1 MKKTL
6 LLLLLFVS
14 VGSMLAQRKPA
25 PKPANAVP
33 ASPKPK
39 GPVPY
44 VMKKDYDSTMLK
56 MTNQIG
62 GMQRS
67 FNSIK
72 GGINSKDNQ
81 INSLESKMLKVEE
94 VLNSTNFKMSL
105 TSDSLSQTR
114 VTFEEVQKNHEAKFA
129 NIEDDLANQKQ
140 TNKLLYLIIVIAFIL
155 PIIVWY
161 FLNKKIQELQKN
173 TLNNHLKLESSL
185 DLLQVNTEKKTGDL
199 DQAIRTES
207 RMANNHAERL
217 NTSMKEE
224 LTSSKNDW
232 ETVKSTITILTIE
245 ISDLNEKIKN
255 KEA

>member
-1 MKKTL
+1 MKKILLML
-6 LLLLLFVS
+6 LLIVS
-14 VGSMLAQRKPA
+14 IGSVMAQRKPA

-44 VMKKDYDSTMLK
+44 VVKKDYDSTMLK

-72 GGINSKDNQ
+72 DNQ
-81 INSLESKMLKVEE
+81 INSLESKMAKVEE

-129 NIEDDLANQKQ
+129 NIEADLANQKK
-140 TNKLLYLIIVIAFIL
+140 TNKLLYLIIAIALIL
-155 PIIVWY
+155 PIIVW
-161 FLNKKIQELQKN
+161 FLLNKKIQELQKN
-173 TLNNHLKLESSL
+173 TSNNHLKLESSL
-185 DLLQVNTEKKTGDL
+185 DLLQVNTEKKTNDL

-207 RMANNHAERL
+207 RMANNNAERL

-232 ETVKSTITILTIE
+232 ETVKSAITILAIE

-255 KEA
+255 KEV

>member
-1 MKKTL
+1 ML
-6 LLLLLFVS
+6 LLIVS
-14 VGSMLAQRKPA
+14 IGSVMAQRKPA

-81 INSLESKMLKVEE
+81 INSLESKMAKVEE

-129 NIEDDLANQKQ
+129 NIEADLANQKK
-140 TNKLLYLIIVIAFIL
+140 TNKLLYLIIAIALIL
-155 PIIVWY
+155 PIIVW
-161 FLNKKIQELQKN
+161 FLLNKKIQELQKN
-173 TLNNHLKLESSL
+173 TSNNHLKLESSL
-185 DLLQVNTEKKTGDL
+185 DLLQVNTEKKTNDL

-207 RMANNHAERL
+207 RMANNNAERL

-232 ETVKSTITILTIE
+232 ETVKSTITILAIE

-255 KEA
+255 KEV